1 MINLNI
7 KPVGSWVINVPAGG
21 LDLPLKFYQ
30 LAADALVADIKSRMN
45 RGVGADNQLM
55 KDNAAGTR
63 SGAGFAGLLGKEKKA
78 GNYGGKQMGARTGW
92 KRKRPSVMTGLL
104 RDNVTV
110 KEAVAGRAVVHVND
124 VRYPGSKYGTT
135 TLMAANFL
143 QFGTSPHVILPRGP
157 WMLKFPTSSGIVMAK
172 KVHHPGTVPRV
183 FFGISPVAEKKVLQL
198 AEAEIKKIIE
208 AMYK

>member
-1 MINLNI
+1 MITLNI
-7 KPVGSWVINVPAGG
+7 KPAGSWALNVPAGG

-45 RGVGADNQLM
+45 RGVGADNNLM
-55 KDNAAGTR
+55 KDNAANTR
-63 SGAGFAGLLGKEKKA
+63 SAAGFAGLLGKEKRA
-78 GNYGGKQMGARTGW
+78 GTYGGKQMGTRTGW

-104 RDNVTV
+104 RDSVKV
-110 KEAVAGRAVVHVND
+110 KEVSAGHAVIHVND
-124 VRYPGSKYGTT
+124 IGYPGNKYGTT

-157 WMLKFPTSSGIVMAK
+157 WLLRFPTSKGIAFAK
-172 KVHHPGTVPRV
+172 KVNHPGTVPRV
-183 FFGISPVAEKKVLQL
+183 FFGISPVVEKKILSL

-208 AMYK
+208 AMYR